1 MKTTMSKISFKEAKQ
16 LVDIKESTT
25 SRGVQL
31 FMLGLFCGF
40 IAVLPLKNSI
50 IITSILIL
58 MILISFIYYFTVK
71 SSDKLLEDFGWQM
84 AKYLMIQTI
93 TVSILLGI
101 RVDGDKP
108 FGEFYIL
115 VALCYL
121 FVVALLC
128 FFRCKAMMLNYLKK
142 NGIKLKESS
151 VTKVWSKFF
160 LKLSI
165 GLLVAIVLGTQIYR
179 LNKWWF
185 IGNDGSPGGISIQN
199 EWLGTLKALVGG
211 ILLIAFVVVFS
222 LLPTLLFNAKTI
234 SEGILLKMYAEEFHK
249 ENGMAEKE

>member
-121 FVVALLC
+121 FVVALL
-128 FFRCKAMMLNYLKK
+128 FPM
-142 NGIKLKESS
+142 
-151 VTKVWSKFF
+151 
-160 LKLSI
+160 
-165 GLLVAIVLGTQIYR
+165 
-179 LNKWWF
+179 
-185 IGNDGSPGGISIQN
+185 
-199 EWLGTLKALVGG
+199 
-211 ILLIAFVVVFS
+211 
-222 LLPTLLFNAKTI
+222 
-234 SEGILLKMYAEEFHK
+234 
-249 ENGMAEKE
+249 